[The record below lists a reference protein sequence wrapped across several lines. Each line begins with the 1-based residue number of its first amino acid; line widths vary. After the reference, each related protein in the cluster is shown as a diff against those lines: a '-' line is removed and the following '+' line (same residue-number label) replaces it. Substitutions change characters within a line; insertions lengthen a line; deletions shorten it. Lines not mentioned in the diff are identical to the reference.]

1 MSIGC
6 LKNKCMTELKEKYM
20 KDEKKEA
27 KIKAM
32 TIDQAF
38 IIYKIKLQTYLEM
51 MKELKEIED
60 GPECYDEAYENVR
73 PLMIDVLH

>member
-32 TIDQAF
+32 TID
-38 IIYKIKLQTYLEM
+38 
-51 MKELKEIED
+51 
-60 GPECYDEAYENVR
+60 
-73 PLMIDVLH
+73 